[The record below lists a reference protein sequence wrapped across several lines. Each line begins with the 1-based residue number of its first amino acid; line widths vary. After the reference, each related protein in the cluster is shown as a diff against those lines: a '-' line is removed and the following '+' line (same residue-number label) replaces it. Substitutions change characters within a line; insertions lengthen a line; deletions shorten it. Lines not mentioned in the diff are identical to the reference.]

1 MGESHLQLH
10 RPRAEGQVLDPSPG
24 PSLRDRLAE
33 PTAVRADARLMLGPD
48 GEAKEVGGGVL
59 FVVDD
64 FEAREVQH
72 AGPDRQSLVTVR
84 GPLATRFI

>member
-1 MGESHLQLH
+1 
-10 RPRAEGQVLDPSPG
+10 
-24 PSLRDRLAE
+24 
-33 PTAVRADARLMLGPD
+33 MLGPD